1 MACFR
6 AGSAPGEVMNIKQEE
21 PLPIKQEPEDD
32 VSDQDEEDDTR
43 MHLEDSRTGMDD
55 SRMGMDD
62 SRMGMDDSRMGMD
75 DSRGGSTASACS
87 TEGSGAHVSRYQWFG
102 LFLSRPGQFSMSKQR
117 LPVCD
122 QVIPVRKA

>member
-43 MHLEDSRTGMDD
+43 MHLEYSRT
-55 SRMGMDD
+55 
-62 SRMGMDDSRMGMD
+62 GMDDSRMGMD

-102 LFLSRPGQFSMSKQR
+102 LFLSRPGQFSMPKQR

-122 QVIPVRKA
+122 QVIQVRKA